1 MKIESMAQT
10 DKTPFAANAQR
21 LSLAQWCLAGAMLL
35 VVTTGL
41 PLVWQR
47 MEPLP
52 RVSDNRIPFRLGNDY
67 WMFERYARQG
77 VLKNATLVVG
87 DSVIWG
93 HYVSREQT
101 LSAHLNRIAG
111 GEDFANLG
119 VDGIHPAALAG
130 LLDCYGQRIAGQR
143 VVLQCNLL
151 WMSSP
156 QHDLTSDKEFAF
168 NHPTLV
174 PQFSPPIKCYRE
186 ALSGRLSNVVNRNS
200 GFLSWAKHL
209 QIAYLDGSDWATW
222 TLDHPYDNPLRK
234 LTLSLPSP
242 DEPPT
247 PAPTVKPWTDQG
259 IRPANFRWVDFST
272 SYQWAS
278 FQRVVRLLQQR
289 ANSLYVV
296 VGPFN
301 EHMIQPESLNVYRSR
316 KETVARW
323 LKEQQIP
330 FVIAD
335 VLPSETYADA
345 SHPLDAGYRIWAER
359 LMSDSVFRRFSRRIY
374 SGEQPQ

>member
-1 MKIESMAQT
+1 MAHT

-21 LSLAQWCLAGAMLL
+21 LSLAQWCLAGAILL
-35 VVTTGL
+35 AVTSGL
-41 PLVWQR
+41 PLAWQR
-47 MEPLP
+47 IEPLP
-52 RVSDNRIPFRLGNDY
+52 GLTDNRIPFRLGNDY
-67 WMFERYARQG
+67 WMFDRYAREDVG
-77 VLKNATLVVG
+77 ANATLLLG

-111 GEDFANLG
+111 AGDFANLG

-156 QHDLTSDKEFAF
+156 QHDLTSGKEFAF
-168 NHPTLV
+168 NHSTLV
-174 PQFSPPIKCYRE
+174 PQFWPRINCYRE
-186 ALSGRLSNVVNRNS
+186 PLSARLSNVVNRNS
-200 GFLSWAKHL
+200 RFLSWAKHL
-209 QIAYLDGSDWATW
+209 QIAYLGGSDWATW
-222 TLDHPYDNPLRK
+222 TLDHPYDNPLGQ

-242 DEPPT
+242 DERPT
-247 PAPTVKPWTDQG
+247 PAPTLKPWTEQG
-259 IRPANFRWVDFST
+259 IRPANFRWVDFSK
-272 SYQWAS
+272 SYQWES
-278 FQRVVRLLQQR
+278 FQRAVQLLR
-289 ANSLYVV
+289 ERDNSLFVV

-301 EHMIQPESLNVYRSR
+301 EHMIQPESLKLYRSR

-323 LKEQQIP
+323 LDEQHVP

-345 SHPLDAGYRIWAER
+345 SHPLDDGYRIWAER

-374 SGEQPQ
+374 SGEQLQ